1 MDEKF
6 NSVLSIA
13 LIPQTV
19 ALIAENQGLDDIT
32 ALNEFYQSKVYKL
45 LSKKERAWHY
55 KVKPLFIAFVQIR
68 RRNLLNSNK
77 KNNIRKSWKSVK
89 RAFRLLLCIMITVSL
104 IVAYKILPC
113 CTFVAHGKVQ

>member
-32 ALNEFYQSKVYKL
+32 ALNEFYQSKVYEL
-45 LSKKERAWHY
+45 LSKEETKMWHY
-55 KVKPLFIAFVQIR
+55 SP
-68 RRNLLNSNK
+68 
-77 KNNIRKSWKSVK
+77 
-89 RAFRLLLCIMITVSL
+89 MTVYMMWEHEKETGE
-104 IVAYKILPC
+104 IIFPEE
-113 CTFVAHGKVQ
+113 

>member
-6 NSVLSIA
+6 NSVLSTA
-13 LIPQTV
+13 LILQTV

-32 ALNEFYQSKVYKL
+32 ALNEFSQSKVYKL

-55 KVKPLFIAFVQIR
+55 KVKPLFIAFVKIR
-68 RRNLLNSNK
+68 RRKLLNSNK
-77 KNNIRKSWKSVK
+77 KNNIRKSWKGVK